1 MIMNPIHFFT
11 LGYYPEYLFIG
22 DGALLLDFTH
32 ILELNIIRKFTIKI
46 NGFVEILIFIEFE
59 LIYKYCKLYF

>member
-1 MIMNPIHFFT
+1 MHTYLSNYIINMIMNPIHFFT

-32 ILELNIIRKFTIKI
+32 ILELNIIRKFTIKK
-46 NGFVEILIFIEFE
+46 LI
-59 LIYKYCKLYF
+59 KK